1 MDPHLP
7 VFVCV
12 SFDLL
17 RILHAYTHTT
27 SKIIP
32 LYLICKRFYFCKRER
47 EREKFKSDGKS
58 SCAFFILF
66 IYYLQPKL
74 IKLFISI

>member
-47 EREKFKSDGKS
+47 ERERNSNQMERVVAHFL
-58 SCAFFILF
+58 FYLF
-66 IYYLQPKL
+66 IIYNLN
-74 IKLFISI
+74 